1 MLHMCRV
8 PLFSSK
14 IIRDALHGYERQTTP
29 EEAAAASDW
38 AARAADPG
46 LVLQNESQL
55 EQEFNR
61 IIVQAVLGYRA
72 PGPGTPGT
80 MRVKQPIPGGTI
92 VDLALGDF
100 HGDRASVAAPFELK
114 GPKVAL
120 DRIMPG
126 RNKTP
131 VQQAWDYAIDAPG
144 ARWVL
149 LSNMREVRLYAFG
162 HGRQDYE
169 AFDLQRLNEPAE
181 LRRFQLLLR
190 PESLLAG
197 PTKDLLDRSAAADRD
212 ITDALYRDYR
222 LLRDELLTFVASQ
235 AGGLEPLKRIELVQ
249 RLLDRLLFIAFAEDS
264 LLLPENSLQGAIS
277 FRNPYDPQPKWSQV
291 KKLFEWVD
299 KGGPQITAYNGGLF
313 RAEPELD
320 ALSIPDHLVDR
331 FTLLSGYDFRSEVS
345 VTILGHI
352 FEQSI
357 TDIEELRAETRGDVA
372 PKAGKRKREGVVY
385 TPDFITRF
393 IVEQTIGK
401 HLAEIAEGLL
411 PNYGKLQPSGEVK
424 WRKGGEG
431 KYWAD
436 YLERLVSLRIV
447 DPACGSGAFLV
458 AAFDYLN
465 AEQEKVRGRLLELG
479 ANLLALAGITADAAI
494 ITGNL
499 FGVDVNAESVELTKL
514 ALWLKTA
521 KRNRPLES
529 LDANILH
536 GNSLVADAA
545 EDAHSFDWHA
555 TFPAILDGGPHQGFD
570 IVLGNPPYVRMEYL
584 KAVKPYLEKR
594 YRVASDRADLYAYF
608 FELGVDILKVG
619 GRMGYISSSTFFRTG
634 SGAPL
639 REFLSASA
647 AIEAVVDFGD
657 LQVFEG
663 VTTYPAIVTLRKDQL
678 AGEGELAAGDLTY
691 LTVRA
696 MPEDLSKTFETEAR
710 SMPRARLGKG
720 TWRFESD
727 MLEAIRAKMANGHRT
742 LGEVFGPPLYGIKTG
757 LNDAF
762 VITSTERDA
771 LIARDPR
778 SAELLK
784 PFLVGENLKRWHVES
799 DGLWLIYTP
808 KNRIDI
814 DAYPAIRD
822 HLSPWRKRLEARAT
836 KQEWWELQQAQAN
849 YEPAFNSPKVI
860 YPHFNDRPNFS
871 FDKDLYYSNDK
882 SYIIPN
888 APTWLVG
895 LLNSRL
901 IWFQLCG
908 MAPAVRGGFR
918 EARVQFVE
926 KLFVPRE
933 DVAARDLEEPTNISS
948 VSAAKLYQLKLKTRH
963 RLNDIAPGLSQ
974 VAALRKWH
982 QMTFE
987 ELQALLRKRCKVTIP
1002 IAERDEW
1009 ERWFN
1014 ARRAEASALES
1025 RIAEAQA
1032 EIDTRVYRLFDL
1044 TPTEIAAVEDA
1055 LALLSPGLSLR
1066 AYEAVSAVEGLVLS
1080 DAGRERVTRATS
1092 VADRRADVTRAH
1104 AS

>member
-29 EEAAAASDW
+29 EETAAAADW

-169 AFDLQRLNEPAE
+169 AFDLQRLNEPTE

-190 PESLLAG
+190 PENLLVG

-313 RAEPELD
+313 RPEPELD
-320 ALSIPDHLVDR
+320 ALSIPDDLVDR

-385 TPDFITRF
+385 TPNFITRF

-411 PNYGKLQPSGEVK
+411 PNYGKLQPSGDVK
-424 WRKGGEG
+424 WRKGGERD
-431 KYWAD
+431 YWAT
-436 YLERLVSLRIV
+436 YLARLTALKIV

-458 AAFDYLN
+458 AAFDYLF

-479 ANLLALAGITADAAI
+479 ANLLASAGITADAAI

-514 ALWLKTA
+514 SLWLKTA

-529 LDANILH
+529 LDGNIQH
-536 GNSLVADAA
+536 GNSLVADPAV
-545 EDAHSFDWHA
+545 DAHPFDWWA
-555 TFPAILDGGPHQGFD
+555 AFPTILDGSRDQGFD

-584 KAVKPYLEKR
+584 KAIKPYLEKR

-608 FELGVDILKVG
+608 FELGVDILKLG

-639 REFLSASA
+639 RDFLSADA

-663 VTTYPAIVTLRKDQL
+663 VTTYPAIVTLRKD
-678 AGEGELAAGDLTY
+678 AFTDGKPTADDLSY
-691 LTVRA
+691 LIVRA
-696 MPEDLSKTFETEAR
+696 MPDDLSKTFETEAR
-710 SMPRARLGKG
+710 SMPRARLGKE

-727 MLEAIRAKMANGHRT
+727 MLEAIRAKIANGRQT
-742 LGEVFGPPLYGIKTG
+742 LGQMFGAPLRGIVTG
-757 LNDAF
+757 LNEAF
-762 VITSTERDA
+762 LLTGTQRDA
-771 LIARDPR
+771 LISRDPR

-784 PFLVGENLKRWHVES
+784 PFLIGENLKPWHVET
-799 DGLWLIYTP
+799 DDMWLIYTP

-814 DAYPAIRD
+814 DHYPAIRE
-822 HLSPWRKRLEARAT
+822 HLAPWRTRLEARAT
-836 KQEWWELQQAQAN
+836 KQAWWELQQAQAN

-860 YPHFNDRPNFS
+860 YPHFNDKPNFS
-871 FDKDLYYSNDK
+871 FDNSFYYSNDK
-882 SYIIPN
+882 SYLIPN
-888 APTWLVG
+888 APAWLVG
-895 LLNSRL
+895 MLNSRL

-926 KLFVPRE
+926 KLFIPPENIADRE
-933 DVAARDLEEPTNISS
+933 LEAATAIAS
-948 VSAAKLYQLKLKTRH
+948 VSAIKLYQLNLETRH
-963 RLNDIAPGLSQ
+963 RIGDLAHGLSQ
-974 VAALRKWH
+974 VAALRKWP
-982 QMTFE
+982 QMTFA
-987 ELQALLRKRCKVTIP
+987 ELQTLLLKRFKVTIP
-1002 IAERDEW
+1002 VAERDEW

-1014 ARRAEASALES
+1014 SRRAEAAALEAQV
-1025 RIAEAQA
+1025 REAEA
-1032 EIDTRVYRLFDL
+1032 EINASVYRLFDL

-1055 LALLSPGLSLR
+1055 LALALPALSLR
-1066 AYEAVSAVEGLVLS
+1066 AYEAVSAVEGLALS
-1080 DAGRERVTRATS
+1080 DAGRERVTRIGS
-1092 VADRRADVTRAH
+1092 VADRRAEVARAH
-1104 AS
+1104 TV

>member
-1 MLHMCRV
+1 MLHMCQV

-14 IIRDALHGYERQTTP
+14 IIRDALHSYERQTTP
-29 EEAAAASDW
+29 EEAAAAADW

-100 HGDRASVAAPFELK
+100 HGDKASVAAPFELK

-169 AFDLQRLNEPAE
+169 AFDLQRLNEPTE

-197 PTKDLLDRSAAADRD
+197 PTKDLLNRSTAADRD

-222 LLRDELLTFVASQ
+222 SLRDELLTFVASQ

-277 FRNPYDPQPKWSQV
+277 FRNPYDPQPKWNQV

-313 RAEPELD
+313 RAEPALD
-320 ALSIPDHLVDR
+320 AFPIPDHLVER

-393 IVEQTIGK
+393 IVERTIGK

-411 PNYGKLQPSGEVK
+411 PTYGKLQPSGDVK
-424 WRKGGEG
+424 WRKGGERE
-431 KYWAD
+431 YWVT
-436 YLERLVSLRIV
+436 YLARLTSLKIV

-458 AAFDYLN
+458 AAFDYLF

-479 ANLLALAGITADAAI
+479 ANLLAPTGITADAAI

-529 LDANILH
+529 LDGNIQH
-536 GNSLVADAA
+536 GNSLVADPAV
-545 EDAHSFDWHA
+545 DTHPFDWSA
-555 TFPAILDGGPHQGFD
+555 AFPTILDGSRDQGFD

-584 KAVKPYLEKR
+584 KAIKPYLEKR

-639 REFLSASA
+639 RDFLSASA

-657 LQVFEG
+657 LQLFEG
-663 VTTYPAIVTLRKDQL
+663 VTTYPAIVTLRKDPPYS
-678 AGEGELAAGDLTY
+678 EGAPATNDLTY

-696 MPEDLSKTFETEAR
+696 IPEDLSKTFETEAR
-710 SMPRARLGKG
+710 SMPRGRLGKG

-727 MLEAIRAKMANGHRT
+727 MLDAIRAKMSNGRRP
-742 LGEVFGPPLYGIKTG
+742 LGEAFGPPLYGIKTG
-757 LNDAF
+757 LNEAF
-762 VITSTERDA
+762 VLTRDQRDE

-784 PFLVGENLKRWHVES
+784 PFLVGENLKGWHVEGE
-799 DGLWLIYTP
+799 DLWLIYTP
-808 KNRIDI
+808 KNRFNID
-814 DAYPAIRD
+814 DYPAIRD
-822 HLSPWRKRLEARAT
+822 HLAPWRKRLDSRAT
-836 KQEWWELQQAQAN
+836 KQAWWELQQAQAN
-849 YEPAFNSPKVI
+849 YETYFNQQVLIWRDISKSSTFSWLSNRAYLDCTCFFLPNVEKHLLAFLGSK
-860 YPHFNDRPNFS
+860 S
-871 FDKDLYYSNDK
+871 F
-882 SYIIPN
+882 
-888 APTWLVG
+888 
-895 LLNSRL
+895 
-901 IWFQLCG
+901 WFQLAG
-908 MAPAVRGGFR
+908 MTPIASGGYHR
-918 EARVQFVE
+918 LKAQY
-926 KLFVPRE
+926 
-933 DVAARDLEEPTNISS
+933 ISS
-948 VSAAKLYQLKLKTRH
+948 VFPCDTSSLTGLVEEASSAAADLWQVRRAGIH
-963 RLNDIAPGLSQ
+963 RLSDLTSKIKTISAFRDWPD
-974 VAALRKWH
+974 
-982 QMTFE
+982 MTFS
-987 ELQALLRKRCKVTIP
+987 ELQTLLHKRCKITIP
-1002 IAERDEW
+1002 ITERDEW
-1009 ERWFN
+1009 ENWFD
-1014 ARRAEASALES
+1014 ARRADASALRS
-1025 RIAEAQA
+1025 RIADAQS
-1032 EIDTRVYRLFDL
+1032 EIDARVYRLFDL

-1055 LALLSPGLSLR
+1055 LALASPGLSLR
-1066 AYEAVSAVEGLVLS
+1066 AYEAVSAVEGLALS
-1080 DAGRERVTRATS
+1080 DAGRKRVTRIAPM
-1092 VADRRADVTRAH
+1092 ADRRADIARAH
-1104 AS
+1104 AT